1 MVPGSG
7 LTDADSGLLAAIGC
21 VAAALLL
28 YAMCALV
35 WGPGGDEEDS
45 LGAVERP
52 AAGAVRT
59 ASCGLARGQFAPG
72 GLGSAPTS

>member
-7 LTDADSGLLAAIGC
+7 LTDADSGLLTAIGC

-35 WGPGGDEEDS
+35 WGPVGDEEES
-45 LGAVERP
+45 LGAVQRP
-52 AAGAVRT
+52 TTMAVVRY
-59 ASCGLARGQFAPG
+59 APV
-72 GLGSAPTS
+72 A